1 MHIPAPNPNLF
12 ASRVFQQQAFEDH
25 AYKHRQVI
33 DKTKWRT
40 GRYVIDQIGLR
51 VGLLSLALPVCLFVI
66 ILSSSVSSSYSS
78 PPWLGAVKFF
88 RPPFFAFPI
97 ISPSSL
103 PLHSGGA
110 WLWGWFSRRRVSIS
124 PPCGRFKDGSR
135 IEAPSSLSV
144 AFACLG
150 NALQLDHSIE
160 RRYI

>member
-1 MHIPAPNPNLF
+1 VAVSFVKLAVLIRAYYMTNGFNTVLNAEAEGITEVQQHFGWDCGGPFCKRPAKP
-12 ASRVFQQQAFEDH
+12 A
-25 AYKHRQVI
+25 VI
-33 DKTKWRT
+33 SKTSIT
-40 GRYVIDQIGLR
+40 HT
-51 VGLLSLALPVCLFVI
+51 LP
-66 ILSSSVSSSYSS
+66 SSVSSSYSS

-110 WLWGWFSRRRVSIS
+110 WLWGWFSRGRLSIS

-135 IEAPSSLSV
+135 IEAPSSL
-144 AFACLG
+144 FAYLG